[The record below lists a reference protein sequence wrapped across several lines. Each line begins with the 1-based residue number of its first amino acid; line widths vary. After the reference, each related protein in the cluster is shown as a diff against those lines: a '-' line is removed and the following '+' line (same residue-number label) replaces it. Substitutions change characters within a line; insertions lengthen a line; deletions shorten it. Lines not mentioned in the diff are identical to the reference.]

1 MTEKPTKTVVR
12 AWARLLRTQR
22 LALATIERA
31 LKEAG
36 LPPLF
41 WYDVLL
47 EVERAGPPGIRPFEL
62 EHAMLLAQYN
72 LSRLLDR
79 MESVGYLERR
89 TCLDDRRGH
98 VIHIT
103 QAGKVIRRK
112 MWPEYARAIEHSL
125 GRHLS
130 AKQAH
135 ALDDA
140 LGRVVERQSIR

>member
-1 MTEKPTKTVVR
+1 MRMHRQVGRDGELDATHDAVDCEHDGETDQNRRPGVG
-12 AWARLLRTQR
+12 
-22 LALATIERA
+22 ALAEDAAARA
-31 LKEAG
+31 R
-36 LPPLF
+36 
-41 WYDVLL
+41 YH
-47 EVERAGPPGIRPFEL
+47 RAG
-62 EHAMLLAQYN
+62 QYN